1 MAVPEKILTNADL
14 EKIVAT
20 TDAWIYERTGMKER
34 RIGDE
39 NTAASDLA
47 LQASEQALQA
57 AGMCP
62 KDLDCIIVAT
72 ISGDYPWPA
81 TACILQNRLGAK
93 HVASFD
99 ISAACSG
106 FIYGLSLAEAYIASG
121 RYQKILLVG
130 VDMLAKT
137 VDWTDRKSCVL
148 FGDGAGA
155 VILTPHPR
163 KGVIDTVL
171 GADGSAAELLC
182 IPCGGTR
189 MPTTAESVAAGQHF
203 LHIEGQKIY
212 KFAVKAMAK
221 AVLDLLERTE
231 TPIEDV
237 TLIVP
242 HQANVRIIEGVAER
256 LKISMD
262 RFYIN
267 IQKYANT
274 SAATI
279 PIAIHEA
286 RLEGKIHDGDLIL
299 VVAFGGGL
307 TWGAGLIQF

>member
-1 MAVPEKILTNADL
+1 
-14 EKIVAT
+14 
-20 TDAWIYERTGMKER
+20 
-34 RIGDE
+34 
-39 NTAASDLA
+39 
-47 LQASEQALQA
+47 
-57 AGMCP
+57 
-62 KDLDCIIVAT
+62 
-72 ISGDYPWPA
+72 
-81 TACILQNRLGAK
+81 
-93 HVASFD
+93 
-99 ISAACSG
+99 
-106 FIYGLSLAEAYIASG
+106 
-121 RYQKILLVG
+121 
-130 VDMLAKT
+130 
-137 VDWTDRKSCVL
+137 
-148 FGDGAGA
+148 
-155 VILTPHPR
+155 
-163 KGVIDTVL
+163 
-171 GADGSAAELLC
+171 
-182 IPCGGTR
+182 

>member
-1 MAVPEKILTNADL
+1 MVQAHILSTGMAVPEKILTNADL

-171 GADGSAAELLC
+171 GADGKR
-182 IPCGGTR
+182 GGT
-189 MPTTAESVAAGQHF
+189 P
-203 LHIEGQKIY
+203 LH
-212 KFAVKAMAK
+212 
-221 AVLDLLERTE
+221 
-231 TPIEDV
+231 
-237 TLIVP
+237 TLWRNP
-242 HQANVRIIEGVAER
+242 
-256 LKISMD
+256 
-262 RFYIN
+262 
-267 IQKYANT
+267 YANY
-274 SAATI
+274 
-279 PIAIHEA
+279 
-286 RLEGKIHDGDLIL
+286 G
-299 VVAFGGGL
+299 
-307 TWGAGLIQF
+307 